1 MGLNAFN
8 HMVSFLD
15 KQPKPEISKQEY
27 EIFRK
32 EYIFEQI
39 KGKRYGQAFCE
50 RFNVNDMV
58 VNCLVDEDIAREMI
72 EENYIQ

>member
-1 MGLNAFN
+1 
-8 HMVSFLD
+8 MVSFLD